1 MTVSNQSDIVG
12 NSSTTKTVAYL
23 RVSTEEQDLNN
34 QKLEL
39 HEYARRNDLTID
51 DFIEIE
57 VSTRKSP
64 QARRID
70 ELLENLHTGDLL
82 LVSELSRLGRSVG
95 QIIQIIDSLV
105 KNRIRFVAVK
115 ESIKINGKQDIQTKT
130 MITMFALFAEIER
143 DLISERTKQG
153 LIAAR
158 KKGKQLGRPRGS
170 GKSKL
175 DEFKPEI
182 EALLKN
188 GSSKTFVAKRYK
200 TSLPNFY
207 KWMKKQGI
215 PLTQPR

>member
-1 MTVSNQSDIVG
+1 MDQSE
-12 NSSTTKTVAYL
+12 TKSAPRIIAYL
-23 RVSTEEQDLNN
+23 RISTEEQDLNS

-39 HEYARRNDLTID
+39 HEYARRNDIKINE
-51 DFIEIE
+51 FVEVEI
-57 VSTRKSP
+57 SSRKSI
-64 QARRID
+64 QARKID
-70 ELLENLHTGDLL
+70 ELLKNLHEGDLL

-95 QIIQIIDSLV
+95 QIIQIVDTLIKKQVRLV
-105 KNRIRFVAVK
+105 TVK

-130 MITMFALFAEIER
+130 MITMFGLFAEIER

-153 LIAAR
+153 LAAAR
-158 KKGKQLGRPRGS
+158 AKGKILGRPKGS

-175 DEFKPEI
+175 DDFKPEI

-215 PLTQPR
+215 PLNSKN

>member
-1 MTVSNQSDIVG
+1 MTVSNQADIVE

-82 LVSELSRLGRSVG
+82 LVS
-95 QIIQIIDSLV
+95 
-105 KNRIRFVAVK
+105 
-115 ESIKINGKQDIQTKT
+115 
-130 MITMFALFAEIER
+130 
-143 DLISERTKQG
+143 
-153 LIAAR
+153 
-158 KKGKQLGRPRGS
+158 
-170 GKSKL
+170 
-175 DEFKPEI
+175 
-182 EALLKN
+182 
-188 GSSKTFVAKRYK
+188 
-200 TSLPNFY
+200 
-207 KWMKKQGI
+207 
-215 PLTQPR
+215 